1 MVPRLTSLIS
11 LLAWRDQWRF
21 LELTKAH
28 VANGKKIAEIMY
40 SSHNNWVLKVSG
52 LALVLVWFCFIFL
65 CDWSKKLAPLSQT
78 IRYKTTINLD
88 LVCCIFLVFWVVSLF
103 LLWVLRGLFWLNVMI
118 TFMTL
123 SLQTLL
129 SKNHFLISN
138 FSIRKVVRELKVL
151 LKLAATWRIIYLCVL
166 LPSAATCL
174 VNDLERMV
182 AHKSHA
188 FHS

>member
-28 VANGKKIAEIMY
+28 VANGKKMAEIMY

-52 LALVLVWFCFIFL
+52 LALVLLYFPLWLVHCAFKHFITIFNWVLKVFRIALVLVWFCFIFL

-88 LVCCIFLVFWVVSLF
+88 LVCNIFLIFWAVWLF
-103 LLWVLRGLFWLNVMI
+103 LRRV
-118 TFMTL
+118 
-123 SLQTLL
+123 QTG
-129 SKNHFLISN
+129 F
-138 FSIRKVVRELKVL
+138 
-151 LKLAATWRIIYLCVL
+151 
-166 LPSAATCL
+166 
-174 VNDLERMV
+174 
-182 AHKSHA
+182 
-188 FHS
+188 